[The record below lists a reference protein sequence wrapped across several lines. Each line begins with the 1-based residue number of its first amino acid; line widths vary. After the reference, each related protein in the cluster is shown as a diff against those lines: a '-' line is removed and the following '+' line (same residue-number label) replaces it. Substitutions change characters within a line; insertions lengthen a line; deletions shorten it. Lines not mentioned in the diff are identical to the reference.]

1 MLLAREELARQ
12 ANGEPSAITIGVFD
26 GVHRGHVHLISQTRA
41 QGDDAGLQTGVITLH
56 PAPET
61 VLRPGKE
68 PTVYLTSLDERME
81 LLREEA
87 DWVAH
92 VTFTSELAQ
101 ISARDFVTLLMDVAG
116 LRCLVEGPGFAFGRR
131 REGTMEYLAE
141 LGAELGYEVV
151 EAEPLV
157 ENGETVSS
165 TLVRA
170 ALEQGDMERTT
181 GLLGRPFSL
190 RGPVVKG
197 AERGR
202 TIGFPTANIAV
213 APDRQLPT
221 FGIYVTRSFVGEKA
235 YDSVTNIGLRPTFDE
250 TLPTVEAYLLDF
262 EGDLYGAEMRL
273 DILHRLRDEARFE
286 SIDEL
291 KDQIDR
297 DVVAAREYFAEE
309 RANA

>member
-1 MLLAREELARQ
+1 VLLAREELARQ
-12 ANGEPSAITIGVFD
+12 ASSQPSAITIGVFD
-26 GVHRGHVHLISQTRA
+26 GVHRGHAHLITQTRGRA
-41 QGDDAGLQTGVITLH
+41 QAEGLETGVITLH

-61 VLRPGKE
+61 VLRPGRH
-68 PTVYLTSLDERME
+68 TVYLTSLDERIE
-81 LLREEA
+81 LLREQA

-92 VTFTSELAQ
+92 LTFTSELAQ
-101 ISARDFVTLLMDVAG
+101 ISARDFVKLLMEVAG

-131 REGTMEYLAE
+131 REGTLQYLGE
-141 LGAELGYEVV
+141 LGAELGFEVV

-165 TLVRA
+165 TLVRT
-170 ALEQGDMERTT
+170 ALEDGDMERTT
-181 GLLGRPFSL
+181 SLLGRPFSL
-190 RGPVVKG
+190 RGPVVRG

-202 TIGFPTANIAV
+202 AIGFPTANIAV
-213 APDRQLPT
+213 APDRQLPA

-235 YDSVTNIGLRPTFDE
+235 FDSVTNIGLRPTFDE

-273 DILHRLRDEARFE
+273 NILHRIRDEAKFA

-291 KDQIDR
+291 KTQIDR
-297 DVVAAREYFAEE
+297 DVAAAREYFAGQG
-309 RANA
+309 ADG